1 MNPCDFFTKDSV
13 WTANFAQFISFSKLV
28 RVQLINL
35 NCVVVQLNNMGVD
48 FWNAERVLIKSQL
61 EFTVSVVYSVFIRS
75 NYQTTQQCLSSKS
88 SL

>member
-1 MNPCDFFTKDSV
+1 MTSSLK
-13 WTANFAQFISFSKLV
+13 TQFGPQILHSLYHFSKLV
-28 RVQLINL
+28 QMQLINL